1 MGSPIPCLGYD
12 SRSQAVAALRAQ
24 GQSTREIARR
34 IGIEP
39 KTVSA
44 LEASQNRKDLSRT
57 QSCDL
62 PNWNTVAID
71 ADTLRALRPHAARR
85 GISVVALARNLLIV
99 LADDGL
105 VDALLDD
112 EAARKGDAV

>member
-1 MGSPIPCLGYD
+1 MGGPIPCLGYG
-12 SRSQAVAALRAQ
+12 SRTEAVAALRSQ
-24 GQSTREIARR
+24 GLQTREIARR

-44 LEASQNRKDLSRT
+44 LEASQNRKDATRV
-57 QSCDL
+57 QSSDL
-62 PNWNTVAID
+62 PSWNTVAID

-85 GISVVALARNLLIV
+85 GITVATLARKLLIV
-99 LADDGL
+99 LADDNL

-112 EAARKGDAV
+112 GAVEGTA